1 MKNMGKEVI
10 LNLDFLDKLTGRPSP
25 EEEFAMEKTIIEIR
39 QCNNID
45 KAKDYAIA
53 FARQSHHQSHFIA
66 TCIERI
72 ALTEAKLISK
82 EHRVKQ
88 PKTICQKLSAIKA
101 ILFEKEKT
109 NGQ

>member
-1 MKNMGKEVI
+1 MAKEVI

-45 KAKDYAIA
+45 KLKDYAIA

-66 TCIERI
+66 TCMERI
-72 ALTEAKLISK
+72 ALTEAKLISRK
-82 EHRVKQ
+82 HKVRQK
-88 PKTICQKLSAIKA
+88 KTIFEKLSMINA
-101 ILFEKEKT
+101 ILFSKEKDS
-109 NGQ
+109 

>member
-10 LNLDFLDKLTGRPSP
+10 LNLDFLDELASRPTP
-25 EEEFAMEKTIIEIR
+25 EEEFAMEKCVLDIKQTKD
-39 QCNNID
+39 ID
-45 KAKDYAIA
+45 KVKDYATA

-66 TCIERI
+66 TCLERI

-88 PKTICQKLSAIKA
+88 PTTISQKLSAIKA
-101 ILFEKEKT
+101 ILFEKEK
-109 NGQ
+109 N